1 MARRSRTWSAY
12 DLHTTVPAERWG
24 ILETLYEL
32 LEPSRAGLYDIV
44 YGSYMLVYANA

>member
-32 LEPSRAGLYDIV
+32 LEPSRAG
-44 YGSYMLVYANA
+44 YMAHTWLIYIYIYANI